1 MANSRT
7 KNSGKTN
14 PGPKSQNLG
23 SRKSSRSQNQNSTV
37 KDDATYHSEPQPTTA
52 NTELEKP
59 HKGRGRPKKAT
70 AADTPAVNTNEQ
82 PPPTKATTR
91 KHVRDDVASVGNQP
105 ASKHTKADDTG
116 VDQLPEARGKVG
128 GSRKAAEV
136 TPRDPLPGRKGR
148 NVHPAPKT
156 TTRRSSQEV
165 AAEREAKK
173 KAIEKR
179 IKELEDAKRLLAET
193 NASEDIDDDA
203 MVEDNPQRLLAAIR
217 KRRHIELE
225 SSSDGKESFDFKD
238 VDETL
243 DLSESEEPVQE
254 TVVS

>member
-7 KNSGKTN
+7 KDSGKTN

-23 SRKSSRSQNQNSTV
+23 SRKSSRPQNQNSTV
-37 KDDATYHSEPQPTTA
+37 KDDATYHSEPQPTT
-52 NTELEKP
+52 NTESEKP
-59 HKGRGRPKKAT
+59 HKGRGRPKKAMAADT
-70 AADTPAVNTNEQ
+70 AADNTNEQ
-82 PPPTKATTR
+82 PAPTKVTTR
-91 KHVRDDVASVGNQP
+91 KRVRDDVASVGNRP
-105 ASKHTKADDTG
+105 ASKRMKADDTG

-136 TPRDPLPGRKGR
+136 APRDPLPDRKGR

-173 KAIEKR
+173 RAIEKR
-179 IKELEDAKRLLAET
+179 IKELENAKRLLAET
-193 NASEDIDDDA
+193 NAFEDIDDDA
-203 MVEDNPQRLLAAIR
+203 MLEDNPQRLSAAIR

-225 SSSDGKESFDFKD
+225 SGSNGEESFDFKD
-238 VDETL
+238 IDEAL

>member
-7 KNSGKTN
+7 KDSGKTN

-23 SRKSSRSQNQNSTV
+23 SRKSSRPQSQNSTV

-52 NTELEKP
+52 NTESEKP
-59 HKGRGRPKKAT
+59 RKGQGRPKKAT

-82 PPPTKATTR
+82 PAPTKATTR
-91 KHVRDDVASVGNQP
+91 KRVRDDVASVGNRP
-105 ASKHTKADDTG
+105 APKRTKADDTG

-136 TPRDPLPGRKGR
+136 APRDPLPDRKGR

-165 AAEREAKK
+165 AAEREARK

-203 MVEDNPQRLLAAIR
+203 MVEDNPQRLSAAIR
-217 KRRHIELE
+217 KCRHIELE
-225 SSSDGKESFDFKD
+225 SGSDGEESFDFKD
-238 VDETL
+238 VDEAL